1 MEPLNLLKLIGYF
14 VVVRLVNGGS
24 ISGGRVEVFHN
35 GTWGTVCDDY
45 WDLNDAK
52 VVCRQRGYGR
62 AIKAY
67 ISAAFGPGDGTIWMD
82 DINCT
87 GSERSL
93 TECPHNG
100 WGIES

>member
-1 MEPLNLLKLIGYF
+1 MEPLYLLKSIGHF

-62 AIKAY
+62 AIKAC
-67 ISAAFGPGDGTIWMD
+67 ISAAFGPVSYTHLTLPTIY
-82 DINCT
+82 
-87 GSERSL
+87 SV
-93 TECPHNG
+93 
-100 WGIES
+100 